1 MPRKTGKAILVLFIA
16 AFLYMGCAKPAVAG
30 TIIRD
35 QEIEEGLKIFAAP
48 IFKEAGLSKNSV
60 TFIIIDDPALNAFVA
75 GGMNMFFNTGLILET
90 ETVNELLGV
99 IAHETGHIASG
110 HLVRGSQ
117 EFEDLSLQTL
127 VANILGIAAAASGAG
142 EAGMAISSFGNTIA
156 ARQAMGYSRTQ
167 ESAADQ
173 AGVLYLKDANL
184 STKGMLHF
192 MEKLESEEL
201 LPTSQQS
208 EYIRTHPLTRDR
220 IRFLEHATRNEND
233 IPAPTEWQERH
244 KRIKAKLLGY
254 LYPDQALKRRG
265 DDIATRYSHAI
276 ALYRKGRTDQA
287 LEKLDALIDAEP
299 ENPWFYE
306 LKGQI
311 LYEDGDIGAAL
322 KPYRQAL
329 EYRPQAGQIM
339 IALAQALLQ
348 MPASVAPYAVN
359 EAIVLLK
366 QSLQLEK
373 RMSQPHR
380 LLAIAYGKKG
390 NEGMLRLHLA
400 EEALMLNR
408 LSFADRQIQLAK
420 QALDKNSAGWLHAQ
434 DLSAMINRRLEK

>member
-1 MPRKTGKAILVLFIA
+1 MPRKTGKVILVLFIA
-16 AFLYMGCAKPAVAG
+16 AFLYMGCAKPVMAG

-90 ETVNELLGV
+90 KDVNELLGV

-110 HLVRGSQ
+110 HLVRGRQ

-127 VANILGIAAAASGAG
+127 VANILGIAAAAGGAG
-142 EAGMAISSFGNTIA
+142 EAGMAISSLGNTLA
-156 ARQAMGYSRTQ
+156 ARQAMGYSRAQ

-184 STKGMLHF
+184 SAKGMLHF

-220 IRFLEHATRNEND
+220 ITFLEHATRNDNNT
-233 IPAPTEWQERH
+233 PAPADWQDRH

-254 LYPDQALKRRG
+254 LYPDQALNRRG

-311 LYEDGDIGAAL
+311 LYEDGDIGASL

-339 IALAQALLQ
+339 TALAQALLQ
-348 MPASVAPYAVN
+348 MPASVAPYAVD

-408 LSFADRQIQLAK
+408 LAFADRQIQLAK
-420 QALDKNSAGWLHAQ
+420 QALDKNSPGWLHAQ
-434 DLSAMINRRLEK
+434 DLSAMIDRRLEK